1 MSHLPPV
8 VVGLPVELISWFS
21 VPTVPVPM
29 VLLPQ
34 LAPVQ
39 VPYSSASWW
48 NPWPPSCI
56 APLGPSALPPDQSI
70 HDEPVFHHR
79 ELLSTIECQ
88 STVMP
93 AGVFAVSWVIAARVS
108 QVARRLVSSPKQLKI
123 VELVDAPVW
132 LTPSVWLT
140 VLKRQM
146 LTKFL

>member
-1 MSHLPPV
+1 MSHLLPV
-8 VVGLPVELISWFS
+8 VIGFPVELISGFS

-48 NPWPPSCI
+48 KPWPPSCI

-70 HDEPVFHHR
+70 QVEPVFHHR

-88 STVMP
+88 SPVIP
-93 AGVFAVSWVIAARVS
+93 PGVLAVSAVIAARVS
-108 QVARRLVSSPKQLKI
+108 QVASRLVSSPKQLKM
-123 VELVDAPVW
+123 V
-132 LTPSVWLT
+132 
-140 VLKRQM
+140 
-146 LTKFL
+146 